1 MGTLK
6 KFAKYIIWIVL
17 FWFFTDILI
26 FFGLNAN
33 YDKLTTSNNSNI
45 PSQVEVEQ
53 AEATLVNDRIK
64 GKIKNDGEED
74 LNGKYMKVDLY
85 SPGDVLLGTKYMK
98 ISDLEKGASDDFEL
112 FFKAQDVDHYD
123 ISFVDKIEEKEDDII
138 DKGIKAITSLKDI
151 KSIDDLKNFRI
162 NTEFMDHKISN
173 RDIFFLILFLAIIG
187 V

>member
-6 KFAKYIIWIVL
+6 KFAKYVIWIVL

-26 FFGLNAN
+26 FIGLNAN
-33 YDKLTTSNNSNI
+33 YDKITSSSNSNI

-53 AEATLVNDRIK
+53 AEATLVNGRIR

-85 SPGDVLLGTKYMK
+85 SSRDVLLGTKYME
-98 ISDLEKGASDDFEL
+98 ISDLEKGAEDEFEI

-123 ISFVDKIEEKEDDII
+123 VSFVDKIEEKEEDFI
-138 DKGIKAITSLKDI
+138 DRGIKKF
-151 KSIDDLKNFRI
+151 KNYRI
-162 NTEFMDHKISN
+162 NTEFLDKKPSKT
-173 RDIFFLILFLAIIG
+173 DIFGLILLLAILG

>member
-17 FWFFTDILI
+17 FWILTDFLI
-26 FFGLNAN
+26 FFGLNAS
-33 YDKLTTSNNSNI
+33 YDKLTTSANSNI
-45 PSQVEVEQ
+45 PSQVEIEQ
-53 AEATLVNDRIK
+53 AEATLVNGRIR

-85 SPGDVLLGTKYMK
+85 SPRDVLLGSKYME

-123 ISFVDKIEEKEDDII
+123 ISFVDKIEKKEEDII
-138 DKGIKAITSLKDI
+138 DKGIKSLK
-151 KSIDDLKNFRI
+151 DLKNFKI
-162 NTEFMDHKISN
+162 NTEFMDKKISN
-173 RDIFFLILFLAIIG
+173 TELFYLILFLAIIG

>member
-6 KFAKYIIWIVL
+6 KFAKYIIWIAL
-17 FWFFTDILI
+17 FWIFTDILI

-45 PSQVEVEQ
+45 PSQIEIEQ
-53 AEATLVNDRIK
+53 AEATLVNGRIR

-74 LNGKYMKVDLY
+74 INGKYMKVDLY
-85 SPGDVLLGTKYMK
+85 STRDVLLGTKYME

-123 ISFVDKIEEKEDDII
+123 ITFIDKI
-138 DKGIKAITSLKDI
+138 I
-151 KSIDDLKNFRI
+151 KSNEQI
-162 NTEFMDHKISN
+162 NLQDVFIGKDMGLYERLRELLGALLVFDS
-173 RDIFFLILFLAIIG
+173 ILFFSPIL
-187 V
+187 